1 MTTLT
6 VTEFARRCG
15 VTRQTMYTWMR
26 QTPGL
31 VAQRVGGVT
40 LLSERDQRRILSRP
54 RAVIGRPKKVG
65 NYVDHKPNP

>member
-54 RAVIGRPKKVG
+54 RAAIGRRKKVFD
-65 NYVDHKPNP
+65 NVSSRP

>member
-40 LLSERDQRRILSRP
+40 LLSERDQRRILCRP
-54 RAVIGRPKKVG
+54 RAVIGRPKKVL
-65 NYVDHKPNP
+65 DSASSRP